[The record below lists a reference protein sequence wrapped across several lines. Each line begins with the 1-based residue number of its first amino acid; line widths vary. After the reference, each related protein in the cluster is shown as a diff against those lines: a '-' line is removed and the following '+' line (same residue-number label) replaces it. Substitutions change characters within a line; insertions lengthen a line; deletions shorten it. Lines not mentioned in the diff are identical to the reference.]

1 MFCNALSVTVV
12 NTSFKCDHCESKCKC
27 KCGEWWHRKYTFNCD
42 HCENGFNL
50 KGNLMKHMKNKQN
63 LIQKPEEMFGE
74 AENLYFKCDYC
85 ENRFKIKCN
94 AMKHIRNKHKYFQKP
109 EEFARGSKM

>member
-1 MFCNALSVTVV
+1 
-12 NTSFKCDHCESKCKC
+12 
-27 KCGEWWHRKYTFNCD
+27 
-42 HCENGFNL
+42 
-50 KGNLMKHMKNKQN
+50 
-63 LIQKPEEMFGE
+63 MFGE

-94 AMKHIRNKHKYFQKP
+94 AMKHIRNKPKYFQKP